1 VKFEQPYYIPPHAVQ
16 RFRERVV
23 NLPTRT
29 IRIIIQSALQG
40 CGQLVGYQVYDRQKC
55 PVYKA
60 QYRDKEYLI
69 PVRIEKRKKSAWAVV
84 PTILAPDMRIYTGRA
99 KRENP
104 DTDAIYPAGG
114 AKNRDSCDADTV
126 EGEGPG
132 QKGP

>member
-1 VKFEQPYYIPPHAVQ
+1 MIQEAQGLERNHLALKAIRKARYFPGGGVVKFKQPYYIPPHAVQ

-60 QYRDKEYLI
+60 QYRDKE
-69 PVRIEKRKKSAWAVV
+69 VFNSGK
-84 PTILAPDMRIYTGRA
+84 D
-99 KRENP
+99 
-104 DTDAIYPAGG
+104 
-114 AKNRDSCDADTV
+114 
-126 EGEGPG
+126 
-132 QKGP
+132 